1 MAGEHPDKEITEDEG
16 QEKVTDTG
24 DSSVENTEKT
34 SESHADSELD
44 AMIAEAVEAALAEQQ
59 DMVLRAKA
67 EVQNTLRRRDQDVEK
82 AHKFALEKIGGEL
95 ITVVDN
101 LERALEAVPDAGDE
115 TVKALYEGVELTLKG
130 FVETLNRF
138 DIQQLDPEGEPFDP
152 QQHEAMSLVEND
164 DVEPNTVLTVIQ
176 KGYILN
182 GRVIRPARVMV
193 SRGASS

>member
-193 SRGASS
+193 SRGTSS

>member
-1 MAGEHPDKEITEDEG
+1 MAGEDPDKEITEDEG
-16 QEKVTDTG
+16 QEQVA
-24 DSSVENTEKT
+24 DSRDSPADNADKA
-34 SESHADSELD
+34 SESDADSELD

-101 LERALEAVPDAGDE
+101 LERALEAVPDAGDA

-138 DIQQLDPEGEPFDP
+138 DIEQLDPEGEPFDP
-152 QQHEAMSLVEND
+152 QQHEAMSMVEND

-193 SRGASS
+193 SKATSS

>member
-1 MAGEHPDKEITEDEG
+1 MAGEDPDKEITEDEG
-16 QEKVTDTG
+16 QEQVADSG
-24 DSSVENTEKT
+24 DSPADNADKA
-34 SESHADSELD
+34 SESDADSELD

-101 LERALEAVPDAGDE
+101 LERALEAVPDAGDA

-138 DIQQLDPEGEPFDP
+138 DIEQLDPEGEPFDP
-152 QQHEAMSLVEND
+152 QQHEAMSMVEND

-193 SRGASS
+193 SKATSS